1 MLVRVGA
8 CEYDWMPFIDRPVK
22 LPLVFQAIQ
31 KPHPHKNKNIKC
43 YLSSKFVLVVA
54 WSQFVIV

>member
-54 WSQFVIV
+54 